1 MALGL
6 WRVSLAILGF
16 ALLPVLGADQGLRAQ
31 EHPPSEID
39 YLLLATNRTSTM
51 QKEMQEAAEAGYGF
65 AGLMGGST
73 SFGGSEVVVVMQRL
87 PDSNPRFAYR
97 LLDTSKTST
106 MQKEL
111 QEAGEAGFSYL
122 EQTVFESAFGGKE
135 TVVILERDKDLA
147 QLPFE
152 YQLLAT
158 KRTSTMQK
166 ELSEAGAAGFQ
177 FVGVTV
183 SSTAFGG
190 EEVVAI
196 LRRPIPG
203 GE

>member
-6 WRVSLAILGF
+6 WRFSLAILGF
-16 ALLPVLGADQGLRAQ
+16 ALLPVLGADHELRAQ
-31 EHPPSEID
+31 EHPPAEID

-65 AGLMGGST
+65 AGLMGGTT

-87 PDSNPRFAYR
+87 PESTPRFAYR
-97 LLDTSKTST
+97 ILATSKTST

-111 QEAGEAGFSYL
+111 QEAGDAGFTYL
-122 EQTVFESAFGGKE
+122 EQTVFESTFGGKE
-135 TVVILERDKDLA
+135 AVVILERDNDLA
-147 QLPFE
+147 PRPFE

-158 KRTSTMQK
+158 KKTSTMQK

-183 SSTAFGG
+183 ASTAFGG

-196 LRRPIPG
+196 LRRPIPS

>member
-1 MALGL
+1 MALGH
-6 WRVSLAILGF
+6 WRFSFAILGL
-16 ALLPVLGADQGLRAQ
+16 ALLSALGPDQGLLAQ
-31 EHPPSEID
+31 EHPPAEID
-39 YLLLATNRTSTM
+39 YLLLAANRTSTM
-51 QKEMQEAAEAGYGF
+51 QKEMQEAAEAGYAF

-87 PDSNPRFAYR
+87 PNSTPRFAYR
-97 LLDTSKTST
+97 LLATSKTST

-122 EQTVFESAFGGKE
+122 GQTVFSSTFGGKE
-135 TVVILERDKDLA
+135 AVVILERDKDLA
-147 QLPFE
+147 PRPFE

-158 KRTSTMQK
+158 KKTSTMQK

-183 SSTAFGG
+183 ASTAFGG
-190 EEVVAI
+190 EEVVSI
-196 LRRPIPG
+196 LRRPIPK